1 MIRLYVF
8 DLDGTLIDSLTDL
21 AESVNE
27 LLGACGARRLEE
39 PVIAGFVGDGAA
51 TLVARAFEEA
61 GVPRPADALERF
73 VDVYASRLMDHTR
86 AYAGVP
92 ELLSALH
99 GRADLAVLTNKPREA
114 TGRLLEGLDLAKYFD
129 EDAVIGGDG
138 PFARKPDPAGLL
150 WLAARSGAPVSE
162 TILVGDSAIDWQTA
176 RNAGTRLC
184 LVRYGFGFGRFAGQ
198 LTDEDAVIN
207 SPQDLVSL

>member
-1 MIRLYVF
+1 MFRLYVF
-8 DLDGTLIDSLTDL
+8 DLDGTLIDSLRDL
-21 AESVNE
+21 AQSVNE
-27 LLGACGARRLEE
+27 LLAACGAKPLEE
-39 PVIAGFVGDGAA
+39 PTIASLVGDGAS

-61 GVPRPADALERF
+61 GVAPPRDALARF
-73 VDVYASRLMDHTR
+73 LDVYATRLLDHTR

-92 ELLSALH
+92 ELLSELQE
-99 GRADLAVLTNKPREA
+99 RADLAVLTNKPREA
-114 TGRLLEGLDLAKYFD
+114 TGRLLHGLDLAKYFD
-129 EDAVIGGDG
+129 QDAVIGGDG

-150 WLAARSGAPVSE
+150 WLAERSGAAVSE
-162 TILVGDSAIDWQTA
+162 TILVGDSAIDWRTA

-184 LVRYGFGFGRFAGQ
+184 LVRYGFGFGGLEGR